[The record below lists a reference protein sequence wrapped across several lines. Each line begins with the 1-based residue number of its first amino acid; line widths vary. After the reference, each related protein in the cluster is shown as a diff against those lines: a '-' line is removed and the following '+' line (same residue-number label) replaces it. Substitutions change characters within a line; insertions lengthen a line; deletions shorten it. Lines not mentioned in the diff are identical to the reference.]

1 MSNPLYT
8 AEVTATGGRN
18 GHVKSS
24 DGKIDLAVNKPEA
37 MGGNGQGTNPEQL
50 FASAWS
56 ACFLGAMHAVSEKDN
71 VDLKDAQVKVKVSF
85 HAENNAFF
93 LSAEIQ
99 SHVPSLS
106 QDQTQQLIEKAHRVC
121 PYSKAIKGNVEVSL
135 KAI

>member
-1 MSNPLYT
+1 
-8 AEVTATGGRN
+8 
-18 GHVKSS
+18 
-24 DGKIDLAVNKPEA
+24 
-37 MGGNGQGTNPEQL
+37 
-50 FASAWS
+50 
-56 ACFLGAMHAVSEKDN
+56 MHAVSEKDN

-121 PYSKAIKGNVEVSL
+121 PYSKAIKGNVEVNL